1 MGNYNS
7 IDDFYKELEKQ
18 TIASL
23 EKTAQEIRQGWMDLI
38 ETEIYD
44 SYSPS
49 VYNRQN
55 SLYNSIMISP
65 VKKKNGEYSIDIY
78 ASEELHTKNE
88 TWVDETENPNTT
100 YTNIFDR
107 FAKDGFYGRSGESID
122 VTKMTNEEWIENKK
136 ATNLI
141 LNYLSKWFDIKQIIN
156 S

>member
-1 MGNYNS
+1 MANYNS
-7 IDDFYKELEKQ
+7 IDDFYKDLEKQ

-23 EKTAQEIRQGWMDLI
+23 EKTAQEIRRGWMDLI

-65 VKKKNGEYSIDIY
+65 VKKRNGEYSIDIY
-78 ASEELHTKNE
+78 ASEELHT
-88 TWVDETENPNTT
+88 ENPTWRDDWLENTT
-100 YTNIFDR
+100 YSSIFDR
-107 FAKDGFYGRSGESID
+107 FAKDGFYGRGGESID

>member
-7 IDDFYKELEKQ
+7 IDEFYKELEKQ

-38 ETEIYD
+38 ETEIYN

-65 VKKKNGEYSIDIY
+65 VKKSNGEYTIDIY

-88 TWVDETENPNTT
+88 TWRDDWLENTT
-100 YTNIFDR
+100 YTGIFDR
-107 FAKDGFYGRSGESID
+107 FKENGFYGRGGESID
-122 VTKMTNEEWIENKK
+122 VTEMTNEEFIENKK

-141 LNYLSKWFDIKQIIN
+141 LNYLSKWFNIN
-156 S
+156 

>member
-1 MGNYNS
+1 MLKIADY
-7 IDDFYKELEKQ
+7 DDLDEFYKELEKQ

-65 VKKKNGEYSIDIY
+65 VRKSNGEYIIDIY
-78 ASEELHTKNE
+78 ALEELHTENG
-88 TWVDETENPNTT
+88 TWRDDWLDNTT
-100 YTNIFDR
+100 YSNIFDR
-107 FAKDGFYGRSGESID
+107 FKENGFYGRDGESID
-122 VTKMTNEEWIENKK
+122 VIKMTNEEWIENGK
-136 ATNLI
+136 ANKLI
-141 LNYLSKWFDIKQIIN
+141 LNYLSKWFDIE
-156 S
+156 

>member
-7 IDDFYKELEKQ
+7 IDEFYKELEKQ

-38 ETEIYD
+38 ETEIYN

-65 VKKKNGEYSIDIY
+65 VKKSNGEYTIDIY
-78 ASEELHTKNE
+78 ASEELHEKNE
-88 TWVDETENPNTT
+88 TWRDDWLENTT
-100 YTNIFDR
+100 YSNIFDR
-107 FAKDGFYGRSGESID
+107 FAENGFYGRGGESID
-122 VTKMTNEEWIENKK
+122 VTEMTNEEFIENKK

-141 LNYLSKWFDIKQIIN
+141 LNYLSKWFNIN
-156 S
+156 